1 MTNFKDFIR
10 RAQLTQKTID
20 AMTHMHRIEVQLN
33 DNEYNALTLMC
44 AMATAAAFQQGD
56 RGLAKMFITVTN
68 RLHESDP
75 NWTPYDEKAIAKIAV
90 TRNQPKQ
97 GK

>member
-10 RAQLTQKTID
+10 RAQLTQKTVD

-33 DNEYNALTLMC
+33 DNEYNAMTLMC

-56 RGLAKMFITVTN
+56 RGLVKMLIVVTN
-68 RLHESDP
+68 RLHENDP
-75 NWTPYDEKAIAKIAV
+75 NFTPYDEKSIANISV
-90 TRNQPKQ
+90 QRNK
-97 GK
+97 